1 MVHNYG
7 VPLKLET
14 RYATASLSCN
24 NYQHSTQEP
33 LVESGSSLKGFS
45 CCAAQQ
51 LKTFAHSW
59 SFEILSFEADFWR
72 PLKADLEETGRRS
85 LAFTVPSSSTSLFWT
100 TRLWP
105 CVLKPLFLDLGL
117 LFSISHL
124 CQHLHFPSHQNQSC
138 SWAQIRCRGCKVAIF
153 TKAAGT
159 DMAHMVHMVHIWHI
173 STYGTKVHM
182 AHTVHIVHIEH
193 MAHIWHKEQ
202 LSLITTMITPHEWR

>member
-14 RYATASLSCN
+14 RYATNCIPLL
-24 NYQHSTQEP
+24 YQHSTQEP
-33 LVESGSSLKGFS
+33 LVLVESGSSLKGFS

-85 LAFTVPSSSTSLFWT
+85 LAFTIPSSSTSLFWT

-105 CVLKPLFLDLGL
+105 CVLNPLFLDFI
-117 LFSISHL
+117 FSA
-124 CQHLHFPSHQNQSC
+124 FPTFANICTFQV
-138 SWAQIRCRGCKVAIF
+138 IRIRVA
-153 TKAAGT
+153 A
-159 DMAHMVHMVHIWHI
+159 VHRSDVEVAKWQFSQKQLVQIWHI
-173 STYGTKVHM
+173 WYIWYIYGT
-182 AHTVHIVHIEH
+182 
-193 MAHIWHKEQ
+193 
-202 LSLITTMITPHEWR
+202 

>member
-1 MVHNYG
+1 MQHNSS
-7 VPLKLET
+7 KLLRT
-14 RYATASLSCN
+14 VDLLRFYLLRLIFGGNWSWFGGDWTQVSCF
-24 NYQHSTQEP
+24 H
-33 LVESGSSLKGFS
+33 
-45 CCAAQQ
+45 
-51 LKTFAHSW
+51 H
-59 SFEILSFEADFWR
+59 
-72 PLKADLEETGRRS
+72 
-85 LAFTVPSSSTSLFWT
+85 PSSSTSLFWT

-105 CVLKPLFLDLGL
+105 CILKPLFLDLGL

-138 SWAQIRCRGCKVAIF
+138 SCAQIRCRGCKVAIF